1 MNEQTI
7 IAIDL
12 ETTCLEPSE
21 GSILEIQAYELDSEL
36 EVVSS
41 FHGILR
47 GTETSMLNM
56 PQSVLNMHKASGLLT
71 EKINCNLLS
80 IFSYLSQFQ
89 NIVVLGSNPAF
100 DRSWLLYHIPELK
113 PNFHYRLV
121 DTNCFYILCP
131 EVKALLGDK
140 PTNHRA
146 NDDILYSIKV
156 ARFIKQMSKALLGD
170 K

>member
-12 ETTCLEPSE
+12 ETTCLEPTK

-36 EVVSS
+36 EIVSS
-41 FHGILR
+41 FHGILPFY
-47 GTETSMLNM
+47 GTIDDEV
-56 PQSVLNMHKASGLLT
+56 VLEMHTRS
-71 EKINCNLLS
+71 NLLS
-80 IFSYLSQFQ
+80 EEPTCILKDAFEWFSKFE
-89 NIVVLGSNPAF
+89 NIILLGSNIVF
-100 DRSWLLYHIPELK
+100 DRNWLLYHMPALSK
-113 PNFHYRLV
+113 HLHYRMV

-131 EVKALLGDK
+131 EVKAVLGDK
-140 PTNHRA
+140 PKNHRA

-156 ARFIKQMSKALLGD
+156 ARIIKQMSKAILGD